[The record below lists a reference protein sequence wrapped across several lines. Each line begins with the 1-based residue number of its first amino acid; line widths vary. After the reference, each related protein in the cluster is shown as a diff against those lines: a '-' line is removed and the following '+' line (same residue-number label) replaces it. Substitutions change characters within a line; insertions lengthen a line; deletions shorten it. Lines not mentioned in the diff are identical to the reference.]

1 MIQTMDKPNRC
12 INCNRQFRFKDL
24 YDQHAITCDFL
35 FKSRKEKDRETDA
48 FERLPT
54 SQEQFKLIQN
64 LYLQISKLEKEVDSM
79 RGQVIIRK
87 RKEIIDFL
95 QSKSNPI
102 PQMTFLEWSKTI
114 IVSKEML
121 ETVFSKTLNEGIRMC
136 ISVFVS
142 IESPPIRAF
151 SQKKGT
157 IYVYERVNNEG
168 ELEKSSWRVLSSD
181 EFDRW
186 IDRIMHKF
194 LQVFVAWQLEN
205 MKRLNSN
212 EEQKD
217 KNLEYMQKIN
227 GNGQTD
233 DRRKNELRKWF
244 YETFK
249 KEHTIS

>member
-1 MIQTMDKPNRC
+1 
-12 INCNRQFRFKDL
+12 
-24 YDQHAITCDFL
+24 
-35 FKSRKEKDRETDA
+35 
-48 FERLPT
+48 
-54 SQEQFKLIQN
+54 
-64 LYLQISKLEKEVDSM
+64 M

-114 IVSKEML
+114 LVSKEML
-121 ETVFSKTLNEGIRMC
+121 ETVFSKTLNDGLRAS
-136 ISVFVS
+136 ISCFVS
-142 IESPPIRAF
+142 IDCPPIRAF

-157 IYVYERVNNEG
+157 IYIYERVDNEN
-168 ELEKSSWRVLSSD
+168 EVVKSVWRVLSID

-205 MKRLNSN
+205 MKHLNSN
-212 EEQKD
+212 DQQKD

-249 KEHTIS
+249 KEHSV

>member
-1 MIQTMDKPNRC
+1 MDKPNRC

-114 IVSKEML
+114 IVSNEML

-151 SQKKGT
+151 NQKKST

-249 KEHTIS
+249 KEHAIS

>member
-1 MIQTMDKPNRC
+1 MDKQNHC

-54 SQEQFKLIQN
+54 PQEQFKLIQN
-64 LYLQISKLEKEVDSM
+64 LYLHISTLQKEVDSM

-114 IVSKEML
+114 LVSKEML
-121 ETVFSKTLNEGIRMC
+121 ETVFSKTLNDGIRLC
-136 ISVFVS
+136 ISEFVL
-142 IESPPIRAF
+142 IDFPPIRAF

-157 IYVYERVNNEG
+157 IYVYEKVEVQG
-168 ELEKSSWRVLSSD
+168 EDEVQKSVWRVLSID

-194 LQVFVAWQLEN
+194 LQVFVAWQLDN
-205 MKRLNSN
+205 MKHLNSN

-217 KNLEYMQKIN
+217 RNLEYMQKIN

-249 KEHTIS
+249 KEHSP

>member
-1 MIQTMDKPNRC
+1 MDKPNNC
-12 INCNRQFRFKDL
+12 VNCNRQFRFKDL
-24 YDQHAITCDFL
+24 YDQHAVTCDFL

-48 FERLPT
+48 FERLP
-54 SQEQFKLIQN
+54 SPHEQYKLIQN
-64 LYLQISKLEKEVDSM
+64 LYLQINKLQKEVESM
-79 RGQVIIRK
+79 RGQVVVRK

-102 PQMTFLEWSKTI
+102 PVMTFLEWSKTVVI
-114 IVSKEML
+114 SKEML
-121 ETVFSKTLNEGIRMC
+121 ETVFVKSLNDGIRES
-136 ISVFVS
+136 ITNFV
-142 IESPPIRAF
+142 IIDNPPIRAF

-157 IYVYERVNNEG
+157 IYIYEKMEG
-168 ELEKSSWRVLSSD
+168 ESEKSCWRVLSID

-194 LQVFVAWQLEN
+194 LQVFVTWQLEH
-205 MKRLNSN
+205 MKVLNSN
-212 EEQKD
+212 DEQKD

-249 KEHTIS
+249 TEVAT

>member
-1 MIQTMDKPNRC
+1 MDKQNHC

-48 FERLPT
+48 FERLP
-54 SQEQFKLIQN
+54 SQQEQFKLIQN
-64 LYLQISKLEKEVDSM
+64 LYLQISKLQKEVDSM

-102 PQMTFLEWSKTI
+102 PQITFLEWSKTI
-114 IVSKEML
+114 TVSKEML
-121 ETVFSKTLNEGIRMC
+121 DTVFSKSLNDGIRSC
-136 ISVFVS
+136 ISAVLS
-142 IESPPIRAF
+142 LDCPPIRAF
-151 SQKKGT
+151 TQKKGT
-157 IYVYERVNNEG
+157 IYVYEKVEPDG
-168 ELEKSSWRVLSSD
+168 ESVKSCWRVLSID

-194 LQVFVAWQLEN
+194 LQVFVTWQLEN
-205 MKRLNSN
+205 MKLLNSN
-212 EEQKD
+212 EDQKD

-233 DRRKNELRKWF
+233 DRRKNDLRKWF

-249 KEHTIS
+249 KEVI

>member
-1 MIQTMDKPNRC
+1 MDKQNHC
-12 INCNRQFRFKDL
+12 NNCNRQFRFKDL

-54 SQEQFKLIQN
+54 PQEQFKLIQN
-64 LYLQISKLEKEVDSM
+64 LYLHISKLEKEVDSM

-95 QSKSNPI
+95 QSKSNPV
-102 PQMTFLEWSKTI
+102 PSFAFLEWSKTI

-121 ETVFSKTLNEGIRMC
+121 DTVFSKSLNDGIRMC
-136 ISVFVS
+136 ISGFVS

-157 IYVYERVNNEG
+157 IYVYEKVESDS
-168 ELEKSSWRVLSSD
+168 ESEKSCWRVLSID

-205 MKRLNSN
+205 MKVLNSN

>member
-1 MIQTMDKPNRC
+1 MDKSNHC

-24 YDQHAITCDFL
+24 YDQHSITCDFL

-48 FERLPT
+48 FERLP
-54 SQEQFKLIQN
+54 SAQEQFKLIQN
-64 LYLQISKLEKEVDSM
+64 LYLQISKLQKEVDSM

-95 QSKSNPI
+95 QSKANPT
-102 PQMTFLEWSKTI
+102 PSTTFLEWSKTI
-114 IVSKEML
+114 SVTQEML
-121 ETVFSKTLNEGIRMC
+121 DTVFSKSLNEGIRMC
-136 ISVFVS
+136 ISAFIS
-142 IESPPIRAF
+142 IESPPILSF

-157 IYVYERVNNEG
+157 LYIYEKLEIEG
-168 ELEKSSWRVLSSD
+168 DSEKSGWRILSID

-205 MKRLNSN
+205 MKVLNSN

-249 KEHTIS
+249 KEYSLREP

>member
-1 MIQTMDKPNRC
+1 MDKQNQC

-54 SQEQFKLIQN
+54 PQEQFKLIQN
-64 LYLQISKLEKEVDSM
+64 LYLHISKLEKEVDSM

-95 QSKSNPI
+95 QSKSNPK
-102 PQMTFLEWSKTI
+102 PSTSFLEWSKTI
-114 IVSKEML
+114 MVSKEML
-121 ETVFSKTLNEGIRMC
+121 EQVFSKTLNDGIRMC
-136 ISVFVS
+136 ISGFVL
-142 IESPPIRAF
+142 IDSPPIRAF
-151 SQKKGT
+151 NQKKGT
-157 IYVYERVNNEG
+157 IYVYERVEG
-168 ELEKSSWRVLSSD
+168 ETDKSSWRVLSID

-205 MKRLNSN
+205 MKHLNSN

-249 KEHTIS
+249 KDYTIN

>member
-1 MIQTMDKPNRC
+1 MDKQNHC

-24 YDQHAITCDFL
+24 YDQHSITCNFL
-35 FKSRKEKDRETDA
+35 FKSRKEKCRETDA

-54 SQEQFKLIQN
+54 PQEQFKLIQN

-87 RKEIIDFL
+87 RKDIIDFL
-95 QSKSNPI
+95 QSKSNPV
-102 PQMTFLEWSKTI
+102 PPFAFLEWSKTI
-114 IVSKEML
+114 MVSKEML
-121 ETVFSKTLNEGIRMC
+121 DTVFSKSLNDGIRMC
-136 ISVFVS
+136 ISGFVS
-142 IESPPIRAF
+142 IEYPPIRVF

-157 IYVYERVNNEG
+157 IYVYEQVNNEDDC
-168 ELEKSSWRVLSSD
+168 EKSCWRILSID

-205 MKRLNSN
+205 MKVLNSN
-212 EEQKD
+212 DQQKD

-233 DRRKNELRKWF
+233 DRRKMK
-244 YETFK
+244 
-249 KEHTIS
+249 

>member
-1 MIQTMDKPNRC
+1 MDKQNHC

-24 YDQHAITCDFL
+24 YDQHAVTCDFL

-54 SQEQFKLIQN
+54 PQEQFKLIQN
-64 LYLQISKLEKEVDSM
+64 LYLQISTLQKEVDSM

-95 QSKSNPI
+95 QSKSNPT
-102 PQMTFLEWSKTI
+102 PSTTFLEWSKTI
-114 IVSKEML
+114 LVSKEML
-121 ETVFSKTLNEGIRMC
+121 ETVFSKTLNDGIRMC
-136 ISVFVS
+136 ISGFVS
-142 IESPPIRAF
+142 VESPPIRAF

-157 IYVYERVNNEG
+157 IYVYEKVEVQG
-168 ELEKSSWRVLSSD
+168 EDEVQKSVWRVLSID

-194 LQVFVAWQLEN
+194 LQVFVAWQLDN
-205 MKRLNSN
+205 MKHLNSN

-217 KNLEYMQKIN
+217 RNLEYMQKIN

-249 KEHTIS
+249 KEVT